1 MFVTSAKPL
10 SWATVLAI
18 PFLLASCGKD
28 DEDSPLPPS
37 NAPQMVFTFAFNPDQ
52 ERLDNLGNPS
62 SIPAGHAA
70 QSPDFNGVS
79 AHYIELAPTAFTAL
93 GSGVVLYNGAQTS
106 AGGAA
111 AIDFDQATI
120 VDEGQVFK
128 RINLSSVPA
137 GTYQYIR
144 VSLSY
149 QNYNINYLASGL
161 DLSGTLASFVGFN
174 TYIDNY
180 TIGTQS
186 VEVDDDK
193 LQGYWGFE
201 SWVLGNP
208 YVYTGQTPPGSTT
221 VPNPISATSPI
232 PPGSCVVTAQFD
244 EPLVVTGNE
253 TEDIQI
259 VLSLSTNNSFEW
271 IDTNPDGKFEPGAE
285 DVVDMGLR
293 GLIPIIY

>member
-1 MFVTSAKPL
+1 MVVSA
-10 SWATVLAI
+10 
-18 PFLLASCGKD
+18 LLVACGK
-28 DEDSPLPPS
+28 EEEENPTPSPA
-37 NAPQMVFTFAFNPDQ
+37 APKMVFTFAFNPDQ

-62 SIPAGHAA
+62 VIPAGHAA
-70 QSPDFNGVS
+70 QSPDFNAVS

-93 GSGVVLYNGAQTS
+93 GSGVVLYNGAQTD

-111 AIDFDQATI
+111 AIDFNQATI

-128 RINLSSVPA
+128 RISLSSIPA
-137 GTYQYIR
+137 GTYEYIR
-144 VSLSY
+144 VSLAY
-149 QNYNINYLASGL
+149 QNYNINYLASGFEL
-161 DLSGTLASFVGFN
+161 NGTLASFVGFN
-174 TYIDNY
+174 TYISDY

-186 VEVDDDK
+186 VAVNDDR

-201 SWVLGNP
+201 SMVFGTP
-208 YVYTGQTPPGSTT
+208 YVYTGQTPPGATT

-232 PPGSCVVTAQFD
+232 PAGSCVVTAQFD
-244 EPLVVTGNE
+244 EPLVITGNE

-271 IDTNPDGKFEPGAE
+271 LDINPDGKFEPGVE
-285 DVVDMGLR
+285 DVVDMGIR

>member
-1 MFVTSAKPL
+1 MFTTSAKPL
-10 SWATVLAI
+10 SWAAVLAI

-62 SIPAGHAA
+62 SIPAGHDA

-161 DLSGTLASFVGFN
+161 ELSGTLASFVGFN

-244 EPLVVTGNE
+244 EPLVVTSNE